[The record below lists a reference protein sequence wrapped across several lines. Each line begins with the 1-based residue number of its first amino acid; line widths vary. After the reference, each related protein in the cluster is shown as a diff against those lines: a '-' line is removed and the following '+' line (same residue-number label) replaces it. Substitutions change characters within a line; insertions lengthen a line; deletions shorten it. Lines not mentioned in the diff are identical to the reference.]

1 MACIGFLGPDFLFG
15 LAIGQLASA
24 RRSVKILRDSNL
36 VPERQSWTLSHGF
49 FADMGGFQLKAPDFP
64 NGFPINA
71 EQLFHLVKHGNLDF
85 PVLTKEEICQRS
97 RVHELSRIITIWQA
111 LRFTITEVQ
120 RVANGYPMTTLEL
133 TAISFA
139 VVMMATS
146 GSWYFK
152 PSITQAT
159 YLNTKNQRT
168 VKLIRKHARSTTL
181 YRAASF
187 HIDKHWSYYCE
198 LSHKF
203 KVPLFNRRMTTTPW
217 NRFPSDLWSPVDG
230 WIIPFGLAVQVPFCV
245 CFLVAWDF
253 HFPTAHQSSFSGG
266 FARSITPCSLSSA
279 LDTTCLVPSETL
291 REWCPYQVLHPASAQ
306 SQHHRRPLPHNQ
318 QVSSATKRPCPPI
331 PSDYEVELQCL
342 RLSRINSSDSADS
355 MIHTSR
361 PLVQR
366 KTGLPRSMARLERR
380 LVGWHNISPDQDPE
394 MEVPLRVI
402 LPILVA
408 CATYIMCRLYIYFED
423 FIGLRSQPF
432 GIYMT
437 VNKFVPFL

>member
-1 MACIGFLGPDFLFG
+1 PVVLNSPKTQSFLRPDAITNQTVKNAEVTSLTEMVGWVSSSRDRGTVDILRSSCLTIFLCVWIATYPYIPSINDKWYHRFIDKANMACIGFLGPDFLFG

-24 RRSVKILRDSNL
+24 RRSVKIFRDSNL

-71 EQLFHLVKHGNLDF
+71 EQLFYLVKHGHLDF

-97 RVHELSRIITIWQA
+97 RVDELSRIITIWQA
-111 LRFTITEVQ
+111 LWFTITEVQ

-217 NRFPSDLWSPVDG
+217 DRFPSELWFPVDG

-318 QVSSATKRPCPPI
+318 QVSSATKRP
-331 PSDYEVELQCL
+331 
-342 RLSRINSSDSADS
+342 
-355 MIHTSR
+355 
-361 PLVQR
+361 
-366 KTGLPRSMARLERR
+366 
-380 LVGWHNISPDQDPE
+380 
-394 MEVPLRVI
+394 
-402 LPILVA
+402 
-408 CATYIMCRLYIYFED
+408 
-423 FIGLRSQPF
+423 
-432 GIYMT
+432 
-437 VNKFVPFL
+437 